1 MSQENVD
8 QVMGLMLAP
17 DVDIAPLFRDD
28 KMWAALVEVVAPLVH
43 PDFECTATL
52 LGPATT
58 YGGVDGFRAFWL
70 DWIAPW
76 VTYRSETE
84 EIFDLGDRVL
94 QFSREFG
101 RREGSTEEVKGSNA
115 AVWTF
120 RDGKIVGFDA
130 YSDRAVALK
139 AVGLEA

>member
-1 MSQENVD
+1 MSQENVEA
-8 QVMGLMLAP
+8 VLSLMLAP

-28 KMWAALVEVVAPLVH
+28 KMWAALVEVVEPLVH

-58 YGGVDGFRAFWL
+58 YEGVDGFRAFWL

-84 EIFDLGDRVL
+84 KTFDLGDRVL

-130 YSDRAVALK
+130 YADRAVALN
-139 AVGLEA
+139 AVGLAE